1 MGTQKIYKNFKILLD
16 KVYRCIFGGENTRA
30 INAKCYSKDKGKGSV
45 SKCASTVGR
54 LW

>member
-30 INAKCYSKDKGKGSV
+30 INAKCYSKDTREGECVKVCFNSG
-45 SKCASTVGR
+45 
-54 LW
+54 